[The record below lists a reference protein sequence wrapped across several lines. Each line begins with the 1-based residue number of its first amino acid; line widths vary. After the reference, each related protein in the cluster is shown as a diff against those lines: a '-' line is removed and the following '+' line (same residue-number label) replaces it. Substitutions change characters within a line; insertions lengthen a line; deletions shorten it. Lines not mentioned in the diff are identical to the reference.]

1 MREEGPLRRNRKTYE
16 KFLHRLGQARTGV
29 IGLGMVCF
37 VLALAFLAPFI
48 SPQDPLEQD
57 LHARLKPPFWDEK
70 TDPKY
75 LLGTD
80 QVGRDLLSR
89 LIYGSRISLSVGFLT
104 MSFSAILGITL
115 GILAGFYRGLL
126 DSVISNCV
134 NIMMSFPYILLAIS
148 VMAATG
154 PGYKNLI
161 MVLGFTGWP
170 IYTRL
175 IRAEVIELK
184 NRDFVTAARALGGR
198 NSGVILKHIL
208 PNLASSIIVLSTFEL
223 ARMIIRESF
232 LSFLGLGVQPPM
244 ASWGGMLAEGRSYM
258 LNLWWLAAIPGSA
271 IFFTTLG
278 INLMGDGLRDWLD
291 PHTRNR

>member
-1 MREEGPLRRNRKTYE
+1 V
-16 KFLHRLGQARTGV
+16 GV
-29 IGLGMVCF
+29 VGFIML
-37 VLALAFLAPFI
+37 VLILVAALLAPLL
-48 SPQDPLEQD
+48 SPRNPLEQD
-57 LHARLKPPFWDEK
+57 LHARLKPPFWDEGA
-70 TDPKY
+70 DPRYK
-75 LLGTD
+75 LGTD
-80 QVGRDLLSR
+80 PVGRDLISR
-89 LIYGSRISLSVGFLT
+89 LLHGGRISLSIGFLT
-104 MSFSAILGITL
+104 MSFSAIVGISL
-115 GILAGFYRGLL
+115 GILAGYYRGFL
-126 DSVISNCV
+126 DSIISNMV

-148 VMAATG
+148 VMAAAG

-161 MVLGFTGWP
+161 MVLGLTGWP

-175 IRAEVIELK
+175 VRAEVVELK
-184 NRDFVTAARALGGR
+184 GRDFVTAARALGGR
-198 NSGVILKHIL
+198 DSGVICKHIL
-208 PNLASSIIVLSTFEL
+208 PNLASSIIVLATFEM

-232 LSFLGLGVQPPM
+232 LSFLGLGIQPPM

>member
-1 MREEGPLRRNRKTYE
+1 MLRGERKTFD
-16 KFLHRLGQARTGV
+16 KIRRRLSHSRVGTV
-29 IGLGMVCF
+29 GLIMVLL
-37 VLALAFLAPFI
+37 VLAVAFLAPYL
-48 SPQDPLEQD
+48 SPYNPLDQD
-57 LHARLKPPFWDEK
+57 LQARLKPPFWDEK
-70 TDPKY
+70 SDPRY

-104 MSFSAILGITL
+104 MAFSAVLGITL
-115 GILAGFYRGLL
+115 GIIAGYYRGIW
-126 DSVISNCV
+126 DSIISNCV

-148 VMAATG
+148 VMAAAG
-154 PGYKNLI
+154 PGFKNLI
-161 MVLGFTGWP
+161 LVLGLTGWP

-175 IRAEVIELK
+175 VRAEVIELK
-184 NRDFVTAARALGGR
+184 SRDFITAARALGGKD
-198 NSGVILKHIL
+198 SGVIWKHIL
-208 PNLASSIIVLSTFEL
+208 PNLTSSIIVLATFEL

-232 LSFLGLGVQPPM
+232 LSFLGLGIPPPM

-258 LNLWWLAAIPGSA
+258 LGLWWLAAIPGLA

-278 INLMGDGLRDWLD
+278 INLMGDGIRDWLD

>member
-1 MREEGPLRRNRKTYE
+1 
-16 KFLHRLGQARTGV
+16 
-29 IGLGMVCF
+29 MVLLM
-37 VLALAFLAPFI
+37 VAMALLAPFI
-48 SPQDPLEQD
+48 SPHDPLEQD
-57 LHARLKPPFWDEK
+57 LAARLRAPFWEEK

-75 LLGTD
+75 KMGTD
-80 QVGRDLLSR
+80 QVGRDMLSR
-89 LIYGSRISLSVGFLT
+89 MIYGSQISLSVGFLT
-104 MSFSAILGITL
+104 MAFSALVGITL
-115 GILAGFYRGLL
+115 GILAGYYRGIL
-126 DSVISNCV
+126 DSIISNCV

-148 VMAATG
+148 VMAAAG
-154 PGYKNLI
+154 PGYINL
-161 MVLGFTGWP
+161 VLVLSFTGWP
-170 IYTRL
+170 VYTRL
-175 IRAEVIELK
+175 VRAEVIELK
-184 NRDFVTAARALGGR
+184 SRDFVTAARALGGR

-208 PNLASSIIVLSTFEL
+208 PNLASSIIVLATFEL

-232 LSFLGLGVQPPM
+232 LSFLGLGIPPPN

>member
-1 MREEGPLRRNRKTYE
+1 
-16 KFLHRLGQARTGV
+16 LGQARTGV

-80 QVGRDLLSR
+80 QVGRDSLSR

-232 LSFLGLGVQPPM
+232 LSFLGLGIQPPM

>member
-1 MREEGPLRRNRKTYE
+1 MTGRSGYRYFLRRLSHAKTGI
-16 KFLHRLGQARTGV
+16 LGLA
-29 IGLGMVCF
+29 MVF
-37 VLALAFLAPFI
+37 VVVAMALLAPFI
-48 SPQDPLEQD
+48 APRDPLEQD
-57 LHARLKPPFWDEK
+57 LAARLRPPFWEEK

-75 LLGTD
+75 KMGTD
-80 QVGRDLLSR
+80 QVGRDMLSR
-89 LIYGSRISLSVGFLT
+89 LIYGSQISLSIGFLT
-104 MSFSAILGITL
+104 MAFSALVGITL
-115 GILAGFYRGLL
+115 GILAGYYRGVP
-126 DSVISNCV
+126 DSIISNCV

-148 VMAATG
+148 VMAAAG
-154 PGYKNLI
+154 PGYINLV
-161 MVLGFTGWP
+161 MVLGLTGWP
-170 IYTRL
+170 VYTRL
-175 IRAEVIELK
+175 VRAEVIELK
-184 NRDFVTAARALGGR
+184 SRDFVTAARALGGK

-208 PNLASSIIVLSTFEL
+208 PNLASSIIVLATFEM

-232 LSFLGLGVQPPM
+232 LSFLGLGIPPPS